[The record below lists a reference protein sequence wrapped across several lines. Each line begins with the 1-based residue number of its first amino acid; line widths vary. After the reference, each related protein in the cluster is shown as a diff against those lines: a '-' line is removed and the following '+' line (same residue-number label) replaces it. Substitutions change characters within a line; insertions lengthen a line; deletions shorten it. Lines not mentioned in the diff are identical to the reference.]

1 MSKKVEEKKEG
12 EKVPRR
18 RFLKPRAATAGI
30 TAATIGVP
38 AFLKHAS
45 AAPIKWKIQTAWD
58 AGTLGFVKFQEFCKR
73 MGEVSEGK
81 LVFEG
86 FPAGAIVGTFEM
98 FDAGRAG
105 G

>member
-1 MSKKVEEKKEG
+1 MRKKVEEKKSE
-12 EKVPRR
+12 EKVSRR
-18 RFLKPRAATAGI
+18 GFWKTAAATAGV

-58 AGTLGFVKFQEFCKR
+58 AGTVGFVKFQEFCKR

-86 FPAGAIVGTFEM
+86 FLPGGLWGTFRSE
-98 FDAGRAG
+98 
-105 G
+105 